1 MKVSVF
7 KRLFTAYTTIGK
19 TFGIWF
25 APIVSGFLILFL
37 RILISIG
44 MFVDWI
50 LFPSVRK
57 RRADNPII
65 IVGNPRS
72 GTTFL
77 HRFMV
82 NNDIGAGSQLWQ
94 LLYPSIVIQKILK
107 PFLPILER
115 ISPTRHH
122 STVAHQTSLSSVET
136 DDASILFRFFDGFFL
151 YGFILSW
158 NDKDLMQWIDPKV
171 RSTLNRDTRWLES
184 VWRRTL
190 IQSGNDRIIPK
201 MFSISTNIPEFLRIF
216 PKSHLLYMLRDPMS
230 VIPSGLS
237 LVTGVL
243 DKRFGFWSL
252 PEVKRKR
259 YIDRLYRALIE
270 LQIRFQNDWV
280 NGRIDKERLMI
291 VRFDKMMN
299 DFEGLMNEINAF
311 VGHSPSMEFLE
322 TIKETSEKQRNF
334 KSKHQYDLTKFG
346 LTEEMIR
353 RDCAPIYETFFN
365 D

>member
-7 KRLFTAYTTIGK
+7 KRIGTAYVTIGK
-19 TFGIWF
+19 SFGIWF
-25 APIVSGFLILFL
+25 APIISGKLILAL
-37 RILISIG
+37 RILIAIG
-44 MFVDWI
+44 MLIDWI

-57 RRADNPII
+57 ERASNPII

-77 HRFMV
+77 HRFLV
-82 NNDIGAGSQLWQ
+82 NNGIGAGSQLWQ
-94 LLYPSIVIQKILK
+94 LLYPSIVIQKIIK
-107 PFLPILER
+107 PFLPILEK

-122 STVAHQTSLSSVET
+122 STVAHKTSLSSVET

-158 NDKDLMQWIDPKV
+158 NDGDLMPWIDPKI
-171 RSTLNRDTRWLES
+171 RSTLKRDSKWLES
-184 VWRRTL
+184 IWRRTV
-190 IQSGNDRIIPK
+190 IQSGEDRIIPK
-201 MFSISTNIPEFLRIF
+201 MFSISTNIPEFLKIF
-216 PKSHLLYMLRDPMS
+216 PDSHLLYMLRDPMS

-252 PEVKRKR
+252 PKEKRQR
-259 YIDRLYRALIE
+259 YIDRLYKALIE
-270 LQIRFQNDWV
+270 LQIRFQDDWV
-280 NGRIDKERLMI
+280 NNRIDKKRLMI
-291 VRFDKMMN
+291 VKFDRMMT
-299 DFEGLMNEINAF
+299 DFEGLMDEINNF
-311 VGHSPSMEFLE
+311 IGHSPSDKLLA

-334 KSKHQYDLTKFG
+334 KSKHKYDLEKFG

-353 RDCAPIYETFFN
+353 KDCAPIYETFFN